1 MVFSKFVEPACFG
14 FVVFGFPY
22 RGSSRYRS
30 GILAEPSFLSDWDW
44 FSGCLKIGSKVKYIP
59 YDLVGVEHG
68 KVSHGLGD
76 FF

>member
-44 FSGCLKIGSKVKYIP
+44 FSGWLKIGIP